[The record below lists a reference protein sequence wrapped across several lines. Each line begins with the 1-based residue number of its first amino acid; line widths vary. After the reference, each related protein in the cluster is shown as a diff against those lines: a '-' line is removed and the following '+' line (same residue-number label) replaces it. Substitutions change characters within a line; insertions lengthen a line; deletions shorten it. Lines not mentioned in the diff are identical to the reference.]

1 MDHDGVALC
10 MRRRFH
16 VLGIRYPME
25 TYLLFPDLSYG
36 CLTNFLRPLLLS
48 GMVFPKINGP
58 SFRLPFMVE
67 RGKSFMSDPWSTRAF
82 ICFRPPMLHAL
93 MVVEGEVLND
103 LPRFISIL
111 VAEFAA
117 GGMDIVA
124 EFYGPSWRK
133 ELSKEMSSKILP
145 CGDGS
150 CWKTFKPIAGLIT
163 KEN

>member
-1 MDHDGVALC
+1 
-10 MRRRFH
+10 
-16 VLGIRYPME
+16 
-25 TYLLFPDLSYG
+25 
-36 CLTNFLRPLLLS
+36 
-48 GMVFPKINGP
+48 
-58 SFRLPFMVE
+58 
-67 RGKSFMSDPWSTRAF
+67 
-82 ICFRPPMLHAL
+82 

-117 GGMDIVA
+117 GGMVNLTLKMKGDMIIKKFEFEANDRCHDENIFVVDIVA